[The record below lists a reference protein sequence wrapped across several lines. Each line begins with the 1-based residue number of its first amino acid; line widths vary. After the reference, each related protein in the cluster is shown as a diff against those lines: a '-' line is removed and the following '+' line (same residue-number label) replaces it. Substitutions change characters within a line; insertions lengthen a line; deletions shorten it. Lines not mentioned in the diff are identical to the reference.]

1 VANDSVDIASI
12 VWVSTLVERNTDQ
25 LMRGDVRVQPVLA
38 VSCKSFPVTVAT
50 LNALGSLV
58 VIDRA
63 VGVPGSLA
71 ASVSD
76 VLGSA
81 GESDQIAVSGSNE
94 GVGGGELLLP
104 GLDVVEHFKL
114 DGVEGLLVLVDGL
127 LAVIQA
133 KDVVAILDVSLV
145 SRDRDDLGSFELLIP
160 DESLQLLS
168 VLAGIAAAEDLDVCL
183 DLRPSLAFSC
193 DHFNFQFSK

>member
-1 VANDSVDIASI
+1 VSNDSVDVASI
-12 VWVSTLVERNTDQ
+12 VGVSTLVERNTDK
-25 LMRGDVRVQPVLA
+25 LMGRNVRVQPVLA
-38 VSCKSFPVTVAT
+38 VTCKSFPVSVAT

-58 VIDRA
+58 VIDLA
-63 VGVPGSLA
+63 VGVPGGLA
-71 ASVSD
+71 AGVSD
-76 VLGSA
+76 VLGGA
-81 GESDQIAVSGSNE
+81 GESDQIDIPGSN
-94 GVGGGELLLP
+94 GRVSRLQLLFP
-104 GLDVVEHFKL
+104 GLDVVEHIKL

-127 LAVIQA
+127 LAVVES

-145 SRDRDDLGSFELLIP
+145 GRDRNDLV
-160 DESLQLLS
+160 SLQLFNPDEILQILS